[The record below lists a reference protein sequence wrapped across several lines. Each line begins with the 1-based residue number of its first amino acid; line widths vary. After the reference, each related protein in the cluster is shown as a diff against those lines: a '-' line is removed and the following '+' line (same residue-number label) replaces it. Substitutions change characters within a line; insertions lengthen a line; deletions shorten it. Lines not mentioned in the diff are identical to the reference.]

1 MAEIKRIV
9 IFIGNANNFGHT
21 RTTMS
26 YISCFLKLNWEV
38 YIYCRD
44 FNNILH
50 DNYKKNIN
58 VHFYKCFKYILG
70 VIRTKNIRY
79 ALKVD
84 YDLSPIIQLF
94 CKINKIKLLS
104 LYCTYVNRFRYY
116 NEKSCVVISNEI
128 RNSITNLRYDSRIYL
143 ITNRV
148 TNKKL
153 LNRNFER
160 LFNESSI
167 NVIRITQFSNHYQQS
182 NVKLVHDFCKIPKK
196 YKLWLFGSGDNRNI
210 KVLKNIIKNK
220 EINCTIKNV
229 NSSDLDNY
237 ILDSD
242 IVIGTGRTAIDALYF
257 GKPLVVPC
265 FEGKGIY
272 VTLSKNNI
280 KNLVYNNLSGRNFC
294 RNYTY
299 SLPEC
304 FAIIETGESKNF
316 VDSNYHKIFSKNY
329 SDENLHK
336 MLTVS
341 MFKHVDS
348 GLLSLILGI
357 FKYIS
362 IICLIKVKNVFK

>member
-1 MAEIKRIV
+1 
-9 IFIGNANNFGHT
+9 
-21 RTTMS
+21 
-26 YISCFLKLNWEV
+26 
-38 YIYCRD
+38 
-44 FNNILH
+44 
-50 DNYKKNIN
+50 
-58 VHFYKCFKYILG
+58 
-70 VIRTKNIRY
+70 
-79 ALKVD
+79 
-84 YDLSPIIQLF
+84 
-94 CKINKIKLLS
+94 
-104 LYCTYVNRFRYY
+104 
-116 NEKSCVVISNEI
+116 
-128 RNSITNLRYDSRIYL
+128 
-143 ITNRV
+143 
-148 TNKKL
+148 
-153 LNRNFER
+153 
-160 LFNESSI
+160 
-167 NVIRITQFSNHYQQS
+167 
-182 NVKLVHDFCKIPKK
+182 
-196 YKLWLFGSGDNRNI
+196 LFGSGDNRNI